1 MCEIS
6 WNTISTNQQPTCEI
20 LSKLPNHCLISVFCI
35 CFCSYCSRS
44 RTAKRQGTA
53 SLSSEAGTEDRNHKH
68 LTLTAAFSFD
78 NNKSPVA
85 SSRKLE
91 ERLKQGSSLGS
102 FRVEEPPLNGPIRDT
117 HELVLSYIRQENP
130 AYYDKSKKLQEY
142 AVSEKRGENRQT
154 DNLLKSTS
162 TASKYYL
169 DDLDTSQ
176 ISSTFPPERDTKRIL
191 AEESISNTNQFRIV
205 VPSTTPDYS
214 LTEEV
219 TIRPKLSHRR
229 GNIGHL
235 NPTGSTTISYETV
248 KPYKLP
254 LLTRESVESLS
265 VKQIRPQG
273 QQQTTEQISRS
284 RSADHMDSSNL
295 PYRKRNM
302 NESQSH
308 ESIGLSK
315 VSSEVTKEETLKFV
329 PFRGTDKTLLQ
340 GASRSQHITRNGT
353 GAVLHNIPNVNPL
366 NKKTNEEV
374 NVSNEQSNTSPFQDN
389 RQYLKGI
396 STTEESILKLIP
408 IKTVRSRLQ
417 SQAGNEDILFDGKY
431 DTVTATDS
439 MPKKEY
445 NNYQAN
451 EDTEDIENTRPI
463 SVVGRSR
470 YQPQITQDNLLKSK
484 GNSPDYQKNLYEEPI
499 YTTTSNY
506 DRIQSRLSQ
515 TTRTPYSQKQIYSLT
530 INDEQ
535 VKQSNNGGGILLAT
549 LETITNIPINRE
561 NNPKQHNMASSTK
574 EVPNLQTTHI
584 DQNTSLRI
592 DSHSLGQHQSSN
604 HIERPSYTN
613 QIRMRNR
620 TRPSILSNVY
630 SDRKVPIPLDSTTER
645 NENEEVTSVQMKYHS
660 KIRQREEQPITEKT
674 LVENHQKL
682 KTTQETEKESLLT
695 PNTESDIRNK
705 WPADSSLNIN
715 SKYNT
720 QPLTHHNVDQRKRQF
735 KQKNRLIT
743 FPDNEDEISH
753 PSKDTADFDSQ
764 EEIDV
769 YTKEENANK
778 KDSQTVDKKKSRNGS
793 DSVLKTEVHFENTRS
808 ETRPTTTANTV
819 ESATFENDSDLS
831 GEIIQERQQNVRKM
845 HIRKKIRVTP
855 VKSQSTTQSY
865 DDTYNTYYS
874 KSRKTTLNVEE
885 QPSLTQFTENESIN
899 YDDNSKSNLVA
910 VTPGFTIPKTR
921 GPLGYRSN
929 HKENEHRSLESSYNQ
944 VEEKRAQHFE
954 LNSQTPAID
963 PYALLRSSWP
973 KTSELNG
980 KNSYDE
986 QVTLQTEKPVKTRN
1000 KNVETKPMSPIAI
1013 EINSYFKEGPQ
1024 NSTVSPTTVIYTKA
1038 STTPF
1043 PLTTAERI
1051 KDKFRLGSFPK
1062 PAPPSNSYV
1071 RKPSVEDNTPPP
1083 LPSDR
1088 CSQELDNESECN
1100 EKPLLR

>member
-1 MCEIS
+1 M
-6 WNTISTNQQPTCEI
+6 
-20 LSKLPNHCLISVFCI
+20 
-35 CFCSYCSRS
+35 
-44 RTAKRQGTA
+44 
-53 SLSSEAGTEDRNHKH
+53 
-68 LTLTAAFSFD
+68 TLTAAFSFD

-85 SSRKLE
+85 SSRNLE
-91 ERLKQGSSLGS
+91 ERSKQRSSLGS

-130 AYYDKSKKLQEY
+130 AHYDKSKKLQGY
-142 AVSEKRGENRQT
+142 ASEKQGENGQT

-162 TASKYYL
+162 KPSKYYL

-176 ISSTFPPERDTKRIL
+176 ISSTFPPERDTKRL
-191 AEESISNTNQFRIV
+191 LTEESISNTNKFRIV

-229 GNIGHL
+229 GNNGNL
-235 NPTGSTTISYETV
+235 NPTGSTTTSYETV

-254 LLTRESVESLS
+254 LLTRETVESLS
-265 VKQIRPQG
+265 LKQILPQS
-273 QQQTTEQISRS
+273 QQTTEQFPQS

-302 NESQSH
+302 NESRNH
-308 ESIGLSK
+308 ESIGLFK
-315 VSSEVTKEETLKFV
+315 GSSEVTRVDTLKFMSHS
-329 PFRGTDKTLLQ
+329 GTDKTLLQ
-340 GASRSQHITRNGT
+340 GASRSHNNTHNGT
-353 GAVLHNIPNVNPL
+353 AAAVLHSIPSVNPV
-366 NKKTNEEV
+366 NKITTDEINF
-374 NVSNEQSNTSPFQDN
+374 SIEQSSTSQFQDN

-417 SQAGNEDILFDGKY
+417 SQASTGNEDILFDSKY
-431 DTVTATDS
+431 DPITATSS
-439 MPKKEY
+439 MLKKGNN
-445 NNYQAN
+445 NNYQVTDDN
-451 EDTEDIENTRPI
+451 EDIENIRST

-470 YQPQITQDNLLKSK
+470 YQPQISQDNLLRSK
-484 GNSPDYQKNLYEEPI
+484 GNSPDYYKNLNEEPI

-506 DRIQSRLSQ
+506 DRIRSRLSQ
-515 TTRTPYSQKQIYSLT
+515 TTKTPSIQKQIYSLT

-535 VKQSNNGGGILLAT
+535 VKQRNNGGGILLAT
-549 LETITNIPINRE
+549 LETITNIPINSE
-561 NNPKQHNMASSTK
+561 NIPKQHSMTSSTK
-574 EVPNLQTTHI
+574 EVPHLQTTNVN
-584 DQNTSLRI
+584 QNSSHRI
-592 DSHSLGQHQSSN
+592 ASHSLGQHQSSD
-604 HIERPSYTN
+604 HIERATYAN

-620 TRPSILSNVY
+620 TRPSMSLNVY
-630 SDRKVPIPLDSTTER
+630 SNRKLPIPSDSTTER
-645 NENEEVTSVQMKYHS
+645 NENEAVTSVQMKFQLKS
-660 KIRQREEQPITEKT
+660 RQREEQLKTEKT
-674 LVENHQKL
+674 LIEDHQNLK
-682 KTTQETEKESLLT
+682 KTTQETDNKEKESLLT

-705 WPADSSLNIN
+705 WSAEGSLNIN
-715 SKYNT
+715 SKYNS
-720 QPLTHHNVDQRKRQF
+720 QPATDQYVDQRRRQF

-753 PSKDTADFDSQ
+753 SSKDTADFDSQ
-764 EEIDV
+764 EEIDF
-769 YTKEENANK
+769 YAKQETANK
-778 KDSQTVDKKKSRNGS
+778 KENQTVDKNKGRTGS
-793 DSVLKTEVHFENTRS
+793 GSVLKANVQIDYTRS
-808 ETRPTTTANTV
+808 ETRPTTAANTV

-845 HIRKKIRVTP
+845 HIRKKVRVTP
-855 VKSQSTTQSY
+855 VKPQSTTQSY
-865 DDTYNTYYS
+865 DDTDNTYYS

-899 YDDNSKSNLVA
+899 YDDNSRSNFVA
-910 VTPGFTIPKTR
+910 VTPGFTVPKTR

-929 HKENEHRSLESSYNQ
+929 HKENEHSSLESAYNQ
-944 VEEKRAQHFE
+944 VEEKGAHHFK

-973 KTSELNG
+973 KTYELSR
-980 KNSYDE
+980 KNNFDE
-986 QVTLQTEKPVKTRN
+986 QVTLQTEKPVIARN

-1013 EINSYFKEGPQ
+1013 EINSYFNEGPQ
-1024 NSTVSPTTVIYTKA
+1024 NSTVSSTTVIYTKA

-1071 RKPSVEDNTPPP
+1071 RKPSVEDSTPPP
-1083 LPSDR
+1083 LPTDR